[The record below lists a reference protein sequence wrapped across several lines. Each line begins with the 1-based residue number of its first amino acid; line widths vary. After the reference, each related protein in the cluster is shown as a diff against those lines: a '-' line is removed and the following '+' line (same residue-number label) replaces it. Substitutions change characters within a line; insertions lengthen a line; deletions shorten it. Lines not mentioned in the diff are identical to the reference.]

1 MMRRIFSFALFLA
14 LALPVYGQAV
24 QGAHGERTE
33 VIWDQGKP
41 LIIQHLDS
49 LGNTL
54 SLKAYAYEEG
64 SAHPSHVTA
73 FKDPDHWERKSY
85 TYAGNRVLTMAVY
98 GPFGRKDTLSWK
110 EADTT
115 GSVRWKP
122 MPEAPDPLAEWQGA
136 LEASRLCGLDALL
149 SPDPLDGKAFLFGAD
164 GRFLSCVQSGYE
176 EGPLIL
182 WQGEGRE
189 PIVARF
195 SDPGYDDS
203 QMGPDK
209 RVHLVSTEEIAQAMD
224 ICGASTAP
232 SKGFFPGC
240 IFLLKNSAYGVVL
253 DFANRPEYG
262 VSSDTYY
269 VADTQKEGTVAY
281 NHYNYGNFLWGA
293 SAREVKVPLWTALLG
308 AHVHNFF
315 LSPYSR
321 FQPDSPDDQF
331 SIRAGYHWR

>member
-14 LALPVYGQAV
+14 LTLPVYGQAV
-24 QGAHGERTE
+24 QGARGERTE

-54 SLKAYAYEEG
+54 SLKAYAYGEG

-73 FKDPDHWERKSY
+73 FKDPEHWERKSY

-115 GSVRWKP
+115 GRARWKP

-224 ICGASTAP
+224 FCGASTAP